1 MALSVV
7 CGAVLLLVAS
17 QPHPE
22 AAASPMTAPAGPPTL
37 AELKNAT
44 YAGFEE
50 PASPVTLKDGL
61 WEGESLQPGGTSR
74 PRVSLGGDFHLLGD
88 LDGDGAEEA
97 VVVLAQ
103 SSGGSGTFDVAIT
116 GPGTS
121 GTWTVE
127 KQAEATWLTV
137 NSPATPQSVSG
148 IRKTRAS

>member
-44 YAGFEE
+44 YSGFEE

-61 WEGESLQPGGTSR
+61 WEGEPLQPGGTSR

-88 LDGDGAEEA
+88 LGGDGAEEA
-97 VVVLAQ
+97 VVVRAG
-103 SSGGSGTFDVAIT
+103 SGGSGTFDYLAV
-116 GPGTS
+116 
-121 GTWTVE
+121 V
-127 KQAEATWLTV
+127 K
-137 NSPATPQSVSG
+137 
-148 IRKTRAS
+148 RKTTSRGRGHHRARGSGAAPGGAHREREARCERRPGG